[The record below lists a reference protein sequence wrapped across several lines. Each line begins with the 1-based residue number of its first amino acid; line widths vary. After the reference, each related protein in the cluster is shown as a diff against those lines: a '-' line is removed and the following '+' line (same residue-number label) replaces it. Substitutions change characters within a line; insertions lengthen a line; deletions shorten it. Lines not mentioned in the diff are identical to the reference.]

1 MIRLATTLILAI
13 VLVLPHPALAWGKLG
28 HRVVGGIADSHL
40 TAKARAALKKLLG
53 NESLA
58 MAASWADFI
67 KSDRAYDYLGPW
79 HYINLPKGLTEK
91 EVYAYL
97 ERDTATDVYTR
108 LNFVI
113 KQLKDKKLPR
123 EKQVF
128 YLKLLLHLV
137 GDLHQPMHAGRAGDR
152 GGNGIRVYWFNNST
166 NLHRLW
172 DEQLIEYQQLSY
184 TEHVAAIN
192 FATPGQVKKWQQQ
205 PIQRW
210 IFESY
215 QLAEK
220 LYDEAAANNR
230 LGYAYDYRHITKLNE
245 QLLRAGIRLAG
256 VLNTIYGA

>member
-40 TAKARAALKKLLG
+40 TAIARAALKKLLG

-91 EVYAYL
+91 EVYADL

-137 GDLHQPMHAGRAGDR
+137 GDLHQPMHAGRAATGEAMAS
-152 GGNGIRVYWFNNST
+152 GCIGSTIRPTCTGCGMSN
-166 NLHRLW
+166 
-172 DEQLIEYQQLSY
+172 
-184 TEHVAAIN
+184 
-192 FATPGQVKKWQQQ
+192 
-205 PIQRW
+205 
-210 IFESY
+210 
-215 QLAEK
+215 
-220 LYDEAAANNR
+220 
-230 LGYAYDYRHITKLNE
+230 
-245 QLLRAGIRLAG
+245 
-256 VLNTIYGA
+256 